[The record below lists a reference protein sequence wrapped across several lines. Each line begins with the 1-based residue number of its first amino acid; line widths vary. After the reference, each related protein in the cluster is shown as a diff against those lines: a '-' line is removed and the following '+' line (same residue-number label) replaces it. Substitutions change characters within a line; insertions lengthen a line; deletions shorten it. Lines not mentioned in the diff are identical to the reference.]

1 VLTLRFQTIRWVAL
15 TVFIIEKLMERSKII
30 ANFLLH
36 RIEPVKNTSCE
47 SFENHKDA
55 KSSVVVKKTPSAM
68 ENHWDVSRW

>member
-15 TVFIIEKLMERSKII
+15 TVFFFIIEIGKRANFKII

-36 RIEPVKNTSCE
+36 RIEPKKIHHAGE

-55 KSSVVVKKTPSAM
+55 KSSVVELKKRFAI
-68 ENHWDVSRW
+68 